1 MPDIRYVCLSDLHL
15 GEEDSLLTH
24 LSGGEIDPS
33 QPGPV
38 MRLLV
43 DCLRRLVGGN
53 RGRQKPSL
61 VLNGDIL
68 EMALAHDNEAAMI
81 FQRFI
86 ERIMPEGDELFDQII
101 FIPGNHDHHL
111 WELARETQYVS
122 HITSGLEPGSP
133 LPAPWHATNL
143 FMTPASQPV
152 PSYFLNGLVRCCRG
166 VREFPVLTAYPNFGL
181 LSEDGRRC
189 AVFHHGHFIESIFH
203 VMSALMNLFFPGRKS
218 PNQVWDIEA
227 ENFAWIDFF
236 GSMLGRSGGVG
247 QDVEVI
253 YEKMQ
258 NPGQFDR
265 LLRTLSGSIRK
276 RYGFR
281 HYLASFVLRHY
292 LRRKIP
298 GVERLKTDTL
308 LSGGAGKGLKS
319 YIEGPLREQIL
330 RERGGAMPEQT
341 AFLFGHTHKPFQKLK
356 AFRGYGGLVHCCN
369 SGGWIV
375 EGEATQRLH
384 GGSVVL
390 IDEHLETQAVRMF
403 NERSDP
409 AEYRVR
415 IENAVRPDENRSPL
429 RMKLEALVD
438 PGRDPWR
445 AFSEE
450 AARAVRE
457 RIDRLRKR
465 IRD

>member
-24 LSGGEIDPS
+24 LSGEEIDPF

-38 MRLLV
+38 MRRLV
-43 DCLRRLVGGN
+43 DCLRHLIAGN
-53 RGRQKPSL
+53 REAPKPSL

-86 ERIMPEGDELFDQII
+86 ELIMPEGDELFEKII

-111 WELARETQYVS
+111 WELARETQYVN
-122 HITSGLEPGSP
+122 HITSHLEPGSR
-133 LPAPWHATNL
+133 LPVPWHATHL
-143 FMTPASQPV
+143 FTTPEHQPV
-152 PSYFLNGLVRCCRG
+152 PSYFLSSLVRCCAG
-166 VREFPVLTAYPNFGL
+166 VRDFPILTAYPNFGL
-181 LSEDGRRC
+181 LSEDGGRC
-189 AVFHHGHFIESIFH
+189 VVFHHGHFIESIFH
-203 VMSALMNLFFPGRKS
+203 FMSALMNLFFPGRKS
-218 PNQVWDIEA
+218 PKQVWDIEA

-247 QDVEVI
+247 QDVEIV

-265 LLRTLSGSIRK
+265 LLRTLSRSIRK

-298 GVERLKTDTL
+298 GVERLKADTL
-308 LSGGAGKGLKS
+308 LSGGAGKGLRA
-319 YIEGPLREQIL
+319 YIEGPLQEQIL
-330 RERGGAMPEQT
+330 RERDGAMPDRT
-341 AFLFGHTHKPFQKLK
+341 AFLFGHTHKPFQKLTTC
-356 AFRGYGGLVHCCN
+356 RGYAGPVHCCN

-375 EGEATQRLH
+375 ESETVQRLH
-384 GGSVVL
+384 GGSVIL
-390 IDEHLETQAVRMF
+390 IDERLEVQSIRMF
-403 NERSDP
+403 NERPDR
-409 AEYRVR
+409 EEDRVR
-415 IENAVRPDENRSPL
+415 IESSADPDGKGSPFL
-429 RMKLEALVD
+429 VKLEGLVD
-438 PGRDPWR
+438 PERDPWR

-457 RIDRLRKR
+457 RIVQLCRR